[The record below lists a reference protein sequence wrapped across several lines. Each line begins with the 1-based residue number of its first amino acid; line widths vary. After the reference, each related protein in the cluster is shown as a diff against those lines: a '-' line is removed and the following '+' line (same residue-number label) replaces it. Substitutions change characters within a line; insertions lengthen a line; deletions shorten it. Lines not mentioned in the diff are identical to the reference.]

1 MVSCLSL
8 NSPVWLAK
16 QYLDLL
22 RLEIADDGR
31 ACLFERQGQYPL
43 ELRDVK
49 HVLLEEMAKEASD
62 RGESNIARAD
72 AVVAI
77 RLEVVEKSKNAIDG
91 QIFESKF
98 GHRTLGLLSEEG
110 EEQPQGIAVGKN
122 RVSTHSPG
130 LLQVVPKEGLDQT
143 QKRI

>member
-62 RGESNIARAD
+62 RGESNIARAS
-72 AVVAI
+72 
-77 RLEVVEKSKNAIDG
+77 L
-91 QIFESKF
+91 
-98 GHRTLGLLSEEG
+98 
-110 EEQPQGIAVGKN
+110 
-122 RVSTHSPG
+122 VSTACFEM
-130 LLQVVPKEGLDQT
+130 LKEGKDPVYGELFH
-143 QKRI
+143 R